1 MKKKKI
7 ALDKMRTHKFKQV
20 GEKKKKNLLECEIRA
35 CHHSNPTR
43 WNNHFR

>member
-20 GEKKKKNLLECEIRA
+20 GEKKKKSIGM
-35 CHHSNPTR
+35 
-43 WNNHFR
+43 